1 MTSEHEPGRDD
12 WSPWGRPESD
22 ASSRDDTAV
31 TAPTSPDAG
40 GPEHTSADS
49 SEARTETAE
58 ATETAGT
65 PEAAPTAEIPQAG
78 ATAPIWATT
87 EAAPTQPAADPYA
100 ADRSA
105 TDPYAGGSSG
115 YHPYAADPYAAGRST
130 TDPYAAGSSAYDPY
144 AAGSSAYDPYAAAP
158 PAATSSAGPA
168 YPSYPPLTSPAS
180 EPAPGRRGPGWGA
193 LIGISVAV
201 ALLAGL
207 VGGLLGGALAD
218 RGTSTSG
225 SGPNSAPA
233 PSVGAGATTRP
244 NGTVANIAA
253 RATPSVVT
261 LKVTGADGSGTGSGW
276 VYDDIGHIVTNNHVV
291 AGAADGGKITV
302 VLANGQ
308 QVPATVVGR
317 DGSYDL
323 AVVKVDRTDL
333 VPLNLGRSSDVV
345 VGDEV
350 IAVGAPLGL
359 DSTVTA
365 GIVSALNRPVTPG
378 AADDQS
384 YINAIQTD
392 AAINPG
398 NSGGPL
404 LDMQGQVIGVNSAIA
419 TAPGSS
425 TSAQSG
431 NIGVGFAIPSDQVRT
446 VAIQL
451 IKTGKAVHPVIGVY
465 LDSSYTGEGVRIA
478 DQGPNGDPAVNP
490 DGPADLAGLKAG
502 DVVVKFEGKPVSEG
516 GELVVAIRSRAV
528 GDKVT
533 LTILRNGSE
542 RDVTMKLEGS
552 AG

>member
-1 MTSEHEPGRDD
+1 MTDEHEPRRDD
-12 WSPWGRPESD
+12 WSPWGRP
-22 ASSRDDTAV
+22 DDDVPSGGSAEV
-31 TAPTSPDAG
+31 AEPTSPDAG
-40 GPEHTSADS
+40 WSERASADPS
-49 SEARTETAE
+49 
-58 ATETAGT
+58 
-65 PEAAPTAEIPQAG
+65 AAQTAEIPQGDEFQPQPRPDVQQDADVQQ
-78 ATAPIWATT
+78 APAPIWAST
-87 EAAPTQPAADPYA
+87 EAATAPSAPDSYAGDGYATDRYA
-100 ADRSA
+100 AGWSA
-105 TDPYAGGSSG
+105 TDPYAGGQS
-115 YHPYAADPYAAGRST
+115 
-130 TDPYAAGSSAYDPY
+130 YDPW
-144 AAGSSAYDPYAAAP
+144 AAAQP
-158 PAATSSAGPA
+158 APAALPPSAPA
-168 YPSYPPLTSPAS
+168 YPSYPPLTTPAV
-180 EPAPGRRGPGWGA
+180 EPTSRRRGPGWGA

-218 RGTSTSG
+218 RGTTSSG

-233 PSVGAGATTRP
+233 PSVGAGATARP

-261 LKVTGADGSGTGSGW
+261 LRVTGADGSGTGSGW

-302 VLANGQ
+302 ELANGQ
-308 QVPATVVGR
+308 QVPGTVVGR

-323 AVVKVDRTDL
+323 AVVKVDRSDL
-333 VPLNLGRSSDVV
+333 VPLTLGRSSDVV

-404 LDMQGQVIGVNSAIA
+404 LDMRGQVIGVNSAIA

-425 TSAQSG
+425 SSAQSG

-446 VAIQL
+446 TVTQL

-478 DQGPNGDPAVNP
+478 DEGPNGDPAVNP
-490 DGPADLAGLKAG
+490 DGPADQAGLKAG
-502 DVVVKFEGKPVSEG
+502 DVVIKFEGKPVTEG
-516 GELVVAIRSRAV
+516 GELVVAIRARAV

-533 LTILRNGSE
+533 LTILRDGSQ
-542 RDVTMKLEGS
+542 RDVTMELEGS

>member
-1 MTSEHEPGRDD
+1 MTREHEPGRDD
-12 WSPWGRPESD
+12 WSPWGRPDPD
-22 ASSRDDTAV
+22 APAGDNGAV
-31 TAPTSPDAG
+31 AQPTSPDAG
-40 GPEHTSADS
+40 APE
-49 SEARTETAE
+49 RPAE
-58 ATETAGT
+58 AAQTT
-65 PEAAPTAEIPQAG
+65 EIPQGQEPG
-78 ATAPIWATT
+78 AAQPPAFQPAPIWADTQ
-87 EAAPTQPAADPYA
+87 AAPSRPAADPYA
-100 ADRSA
+100 AD
-105 TDPYAGGSSG
+105 
-115 YHPYAADPYAAGRST
+115 PYAADPYAADRYG
-130 TDPYAAGSSAYDPY
+130 TDRYASGPYAADRY
-144 AAGSSAYDPYAAAP
+144 AASTSAYDPYAAAQ
-158 PAATSSAGPA
+158 PAGTASAGPA
-168 YPSYPPLTSPAS
+168 YPSYPPLTATST
-180 EPAPGRRGPGWGA
+180 EPTSGRRGPGWGA
-193 LIGISVAV
+193 LIGISLAV

-218 RGTSTSG
+218 RGTSSNG

-233 PSVGAGATTRP
+233 PSVGAGATARP
-244 NGTVANIAA
+244 NGSVANIAA

-261 LKVTGADGSGTGSGW
+261 LRVTGADGSGTGSGW
-276 VYDDIGHIVTNNHVV
+276 VFDDIGHIVTNNHVV
-291 AGAADGGKITV
+291 VGAADGGKITV

-308 QVPATVVGR
+308 QVPGKVVGR

-378 AADDQS
+378 PADDQS

-446 VAIQL
+446 TVQQL

-490 DGPADLAGLKAG
+490 NGPADQAGLKAG

-516 GELVVAIRSRAV
+516 GELVVAIRARAV

-533 LTILRNGSE
+533 LTILRDGTE
-542 RDVTMKLEGS
+542 RDVTMTLEGS

>member
-1 MTSEHEPGRDD
+1 MTSEHEPRRDD
-12 WSPWGRPESD
+12 WSPWGRPEQDD
-22 ASSRDDTAV
+22 ASGDDT
-31 TAPTSPDAG
+31 
-40 GPEHTSADS
+40 
-49 SEARTETAE
+49 
-58 ATETAGT
+58 TAGSPAVAGDSAQST
-65 PEAAPTAEIPQAG
+65 EMAQTTEIPQGPPASG
-78 ATAPIWATT
+78 DTPSPPATAPVWASPD
-87 EAAPTQPAADPYA
+87 PTPPSFGHDPYA
-100 ADRSA
+100 A
-105 TDPYAGGSSG
+105 TQPV
-115 YHPYAADPYAAGRST
+115 PT
-130 TDPYAAGSSAYDPY
+130 
-144 AAGSSAYDPYAAAP
+144 AP
-158 PAATSSAGPA
+158 ALGA
-168 YPSYPPLTSPAS
+168 YPSYPPLTAPAVPEPAS
-180 EPAPGRRGPGWGA
+180 GRRGPGWGA
-193 LIGISVAV
+193 LIGVSIAV

-207 VGGLLGGALAD
+207 VGGLLGGVLAD
-218 RGTSTSG
+218 RGTSGTSG
-225 SGPNSAPA
+225 APA

-244 NGTVANIAA
+244 NGSVANIAA

-261 LKVTGADGSGTGSGW
+261 LRVSGADGSGTGSGW
-276 VYDDIGHIVTNNHVV
+276 VYDRIGHIVTNNHVV

-308 QVPATVVGR
+308 QVAGTVVGR

-333 VPLNLGRSSDVV
+333 VPLTLGKSSDVV

-378 AADDQS
+378 QEDDQS

-419 TAPGSS
+419 TAPGTTS
-425 TSAQSG
+425 SAQSG

-446 VAIQL
+446 TVIQL

-478 DQGPNGDPAVNP
+478 DEGPNGEPAVNP
-490 DGPADLAGLKAG
+490 GGPADKAGLEAG
-502 DVVVKFEGKPVSEG
+502 DVVVAFDGRPVSEG
-516 GELVVAIRSRAV
+516 GELVVAIRARTV
-528 GDKVT
+528 GEKVS
-533 LTILRNGSE
+533 LTIRRGGSE
-542 RDVTMKLEGS
+542 RDVTMVLQGS
-552 AG
+552 GE

>member
-12 WSPWGRPESD
+12 WSPWGRPEANAPSGDGAPVAQPAGAD
-22 ASSRDDTAV
+22 AGEHAFAEPGAAQT
-31 TAPTSPDAG
+31 TQIPQGEAPEPQEAPDAAQN
-40 GPEHTSADS
+40 PDDQQ
-49 SEARTETAE
+49 
-58 ATETAGT
+58 
-65 PEAAPTAEIPQAG
+65 APAFPQAP
-78 ATAPIWATT
+78 APIWAHG
-87 EAAPTQPAADPYA
+87 EAAPTQPAADPYGADRYTATSYA
-100 ADRSA
+100 ADRY
-105 TDPYAGGSSG
+105 P
-115 YHPYAADPYAAGRST
+115 ADPYAA
-130 TDPYAAGSSAYDPY
+130 
-144 AAGSSAYDPYAAAP
+144 P
-158 PAATSSAGPA
+158 PAPASSAGPA
-168 YPSYPPLTSPAS
+168 YPSYPPLTASATEPAS
-180 EPAPGRRGPGWGA
+180 GRRGPGWGA
-193 LIGISVAV
+193 LIGVAVAV

-218 RGTSTSG
+218 RGRPSVG

-233 PSVGAGATTRP
+233 PSAGAGATARP
-244 NGTVANIAA
+244 DGTVANIAA

-261 LKVTGADGSGTGSGW
+261 LRVTGSDGSGTGSGW
-276 VYDDIGHIVTNNHVV
+276 VYDDVGHIVTNNHVV

-308 QVPATVVGR
+308 QVPGTVVGR

-323 AVVKVDRTDL
+323 AVVKVGRTDL
-333 VPLNLGRSSDVV
+333 VPLRLGRSSDVV

-425 TSAQSG
+425 TIGQSG

-446 VAIQL
+446 TVTQL
-451 IKTGKAVHPVIGVY
+451 IETGKAVHPVIGVY

-478 DQGPNGDPAVNP
+478 DRGPNGDPAVNP
-490 DGPADLAGLKAG
+490 NGPADRAGLQAG
-502 DVVVKFEGKPVSEG
+502 DVVIKFEGKPVSAG
-516 GELVVAIRSRAV
+516 GEFVVAIRARAV

-533 LTILRNGSE
+533 LTILRDGTE
-542 RDVTMKLEGS
+542 RDVTMELEGS

>member
-12 WSPWGRPESD
+12 WSPWGRPEHD
-22 ASSRDDTAV
+22 APSAGSAAV
-31 TAPTSPDAG
+31 AEPTSPDAG
-40 GPEHTSADS
+40 GPEHASADP
-49 SEARTETAE
+49 
-58 ATETAGT
+58 G
-65 PEAAPTAEIPQAG
+65 AAQTAEIPQGSPSEPQQGPDVQQAP
-78 ATAPIWATT
+78 AFQQTPAPIWAAS
-87 EAAPTQPAADPYA
+87 EPAPTPPAADPYA
-100 ADRSA
+100 PDPYAADRYAADRYAAPHPYATDPYAGSPSAYDPSA
-105 TDPYAGGSSG
+105 TDPYA
-115 YHPYAADPYAAGRST
+115 AAQ
-130 TDPYAAGSSAYDPY
+130 
-144 AAGSSAYDPYAAAP
+144 

-168 YPSYPPLTSPAS
+168 YPSYPPLTTPAS
-180 EPAPGRRGPGWGA
+180 EPTPGRRGPGWGA

-201 ALLAGL
+201 AVLAGL

-218 RGTSTSG
+218 RGTSSSG

-233 PSVGAGATTRP
+233 PSVGAGATARP
-244 NGTVANIAA
+244 NGTIANIAA

-261 LKVTGADGSGTGSGW
+261 LRVTGADGSGTGSGW
-276 VYDDIGHIVTNNHVV
+276 VYDEIGHIVTNNHVV

-308 QVPATVVGR
+308 QVPGRVVGR

-446 VAIQL
+446 VAVQL

-490 DGPADLAGLKAG
+490 DGPADQAGLKAG
-502 DVVVKFEGKPVSEG
+502 DVVVKFEGRPVSEG
-516 GELVVAIRSRAV
+516 GELVVAIRARAV
-528 GDKVT
+528 GEKVT
-533 LTILRNGSE
+533 LTILRDGTE
-542 RDVTMKLEGS
+542 RDVTMELEGS

>member
-12 WSPWGRPESD
+12 WSPWGRPEDD
-22 ASSRDDTAV
+22 APSGERAAV
-31 TAPTSPDAG
+31 RAPTGPDAG
-40 GPEHTSADS
+40 GPEHAVADP
-49 SEARTETAE
+49 
-58 ATETAGT
+58 G
-65 PEAAPTAEIPQAG
+65 AAQTAEIPQG
-78 ATAPIWATT
+78 QATEPQQDHDAQQASAYQQAPAFQTTPSPVWATS

-100 ADRSA
+100 ADRYSSDRYA
-105 TDPYAGGSSG
+105 AGPPADPYTAGRS
-115 YHPYAADPYAAGRST
+115 ADPYAAG
-130 TDPYAAGSSAYDPY
+130 PSA
-144 AAGSSAYDPYAAAP
+144 AYDPYAAAQ
-158 PAATSSAGPA
+158 PAAASTPGPA
-168 YPSYPPLTSPAS
+168 YPSYPSLTT
-180 EPAPGRRGPGWGA
+180 PAPESGSGRRGPGWGA
-193 LIGISVAV
+193 LIGVAMAV

-218 RGTSTSG
+218 RGTSSAG

-233 PSVGAGATTRP
+233 PSAGAGATARP
-244 NGTVANIAA
+244 NGSVANIAA

-261 LKVTGADGSGTGSGW
+261 LRVTGADGSGTGSGW
-276 VYDDIGHIVTNNHVV
+276 VYDDSGHIVTNNHVV

-308 QVPATVVGR
+308 QVPAKVVGR
-317 DGSYDL
+317 DQSYDL

-478 DQGPNGDPAVNP
+478 DEGPNGDPAVNP
-490 DGPADLAGLKAG
+490 GGPADRAGLKAG

-516 GELVVAIRSRAV
+516 GELVVAIRARAV
-528 GDKVT
+528 GDTVT
-533 LTILRNGSE
+533 LTVLRDGSE

>member
-1 MTSEHEPGRDD
+1 
-12 WSPWGRPESD
+12 
-22 ASSRDDTAV
+22 
-31 TAPTSPDAG
+31 
-40 GPEHTSADS
+40 
-49 SEARTETAE
+49 
-58 ATETAGT
+58 
-65 PEAAPTAEIPQAG
+65 
-78 ATAPIWATT
+78 
-87 EAAPTQPAADPYA
+87 
-100 ADRSA
+100 
-105 TDPYAGGSSG
+105 
-115 YHPYAADPYAAGRST
+115 
-130 TDPYAAGSSAYDPY
+130 
-144 AAGSSAYDPYAAAP
+144 
-158 PAATSSAGPA
+158 
-168 YPSYPPLTSPAS
+168 
-180 EPAPGRRGPGWGA
+180 
-193 LIGISVAV
+193 
-201 ALLAGL
+201 
-207 VGGLLGGALAD
+207 
-218 RGTSTSG
+218 
-225 SGPNSAPA
+225 
-233 PSVGAGATTRP
+233 
-244 NGTVANIAA
+244 
-253 RATPSVVT
+253 
-261 LKVTGADGSGTGSGW
+261 
-276 VYDDIGHIVTNNHVV
+276 VV

-308 QVPATVVGR
+308 QVPGTVVGR

-333 VPLNLGRSSDVV
+333 VPLNLGRSADVV

-490 DGPADLAGLKAG
+490 KGPADLAGLKAG

-533 LTILRNGSE
+533 LTVLRDGSE

>member
-1 MTSEHEPGRDD
+1 MG
-12 WSPWGRPESD
+12 
-22 ASSRDDTAV
+22 
-31 TAPTSPDAG
+31 
-40 GPEHTSADS
+40 
-49 SEARTETAE
+49 
-58 ATETAGT
+58 
-65 PEAAPTAEIPQAG
+65 AG
-78 ATAPIWATT
+78 ATA
-87 EAAPTQPAADPYA
+87 
-100 ADRSA
+100 
-105 TDPYAGGSSG
+105 
-115 YHPYAADPYAAGRST
+115 
-130 TDPYAAGSSAYDPY
+130 
-144 AAGSSAYDPYAAAP
+144 
-158 PAATSSAGPA
+158 
-168 YPSYPPLTSPAS
+168 
-180 EPAPGRRGPGWGA
+180 
-193 LIGISVAV
+193 
-201 ALLAGL
+201 
-207 VGGLLGGALAD
+207 
-218 RGTSTSG
+218 
-225 SGPNSAPA
+225 
-233 PSVGAGATTRP
+233 RP

-261 LKVTGADGSGTGSGW
+261 LRVTGADGSGTGSGW
-276 VYDDIGHIVTNNHVV
+276 VYDDVGHIVTNNHVV

-308 QVPATVVGR
+308 QVPGTVVGR

-333 VPLNLGRSSDVV
+333 VPLTLGRSTDVV

-446 VAIQL
+446 TVTQL
-451 IKTGKAVHPVIGVY
+451 ITTGKAVHPVIGVY
-465 LDSSYTGEGVRIA
+465 LDPDYTGEGVRIA
-478 DQGPNGDPAVNP
+478 DEGPNGDPAVNP
-490 DGPADLAGLKAG
+490 EGPADQAGLQAG
-502 DVVVKFEGKPVSEG
+502 DVVIKFEGKPVSEG
-516 GELVVAIRSRAV
+516 GELVVAIRARAV

-533 LTILRNGSE
+533 LTIVRDGSE

>member
-1 MTSEHEPGRDD
+1 MTSEHAPGRDD
-12 WSPWGRPESD
+12 WSPWGRPDPD
-22 ASSRDDTAV
+22 ASGGDSAAV
-31 TAPTSPDAG
+31 AGPTSPDAG
-40 GPEHTSADS
+40 APEHPSADPS
-49 SEARTETAE
+49 AARTT
-58 ATETAGT
+58 
-65 PEAAPTAEIPQAG
+65 EIPQGDASG
-78 ATAPIWATT
+78 AAQAPEVAQPPAYQPAPAPIWADTH
-87 EAAPTQPAADPYA
+87 AAPSRPAADPYA
-100 ADRSA
+100 ADPYSTDQYGTDRYAS
-105 TDPYAGGSSG
+105 DPYAADR
-115 YHPYAADPYAAGRST
+115 YAPDPYAAG
-130 TDPYAAGSSAYDPY
+130 P
-144 AAGSSAYDPYAAAP
+144 SAYDPYAAAQ
-158 PAATSSAGPA
+158 PAATASAGPA
-168 YPSYPPLTSPAS
+168 YPSYPPLTAPST
-180 EPAPGRRGPGWGA
+180 EPTSGRRGPGWGA

-218 RGTSTSG
+218 RGSSSSG

-233 PSVGAGATTRP
+233 PSVG
-244 NGTVANIAA
+244 
-253 RATPSVVT
+253 
-261 LKVTGADGSGTGSGW
+261 TGADGSGTGSGW

-308 QVPATVVGR
+308 QVPGKVVGR

-333 VPLNLGRSSDVV
+333 VPLTLGRSTDVV

-446 VAIQL
+446 TVTQL

-490 DGPADLAGLKAG
+490 DGPADQAGLKAG
-502 DVVVKFEGKPVSEG
+502 DVVVKFEGKPVSQG
-516 GELVVAIRSRAV
+516 GDLVVAIRARAV

-533 LTILRNGSE
+533 LTILRDGTE

>member
-1 MTSEHEPGRDD
+1 M
-12 WSPWGRPESD
+12 
-22 ASSRDDTAV
+22 
-31 TAPTSPDAG
+31 
-40 GPEHTSADS
+40 
-49 SEARTETAE
+49 
-58 ATETAGT
+58 
-65 PEAAPTAEIPQAG
+65 
-78 ATAPIWATT
+78 
-87 EAAPTQPAADPYA
+87 
-100 ADRSA
+100 
-105 TDPYAGGSSG
+105 
-115 YHPYAADPYAAGRST
+115 
-130 TDPYAAGSSAYDPY
+130 
-144 AAGSSAYDPYAAAP
+144 
-158 PAATSSAGPA
+158 SAGPA
-168 YPSYPPLTSPAS
+168 YPSYPPLTTPAAEPAS
-180 EPAPGRRGPGWGA
+180 GRRGPGWGA

-218 RGTSTSG
+218 RGTSSGG

-233 PSVGAGATTRP
+233 PSAGAGATARP

-261 LKVTGADGSGTGSGW
+261 LRVTGADGSGTGSGW

-308 QVPATVVGR
+308 QVPGTVVGR

-478 DQGPNGDPAVNP
+478 DEGPNGDPAVNP

-502 DVVVKFEGKPVSEG
+502 DVVVEVRGQTG
-516 GELVVAIRSRAV
+516 DRGWRAR
-528 GDKVT
+528 G
-533 LTILRNGSE
+533 RHPGP
-542 RDVTMKLEGS
+542 RRR
-552 AG
+552 